1 MFIHLHV
8 HSPYSFLD
16 GGSDIP
22 VLVREAARQGAPA
35 LALTDHNSLCA
46 AVKFTSACEA
56 YGIRPIL
63 GAEITLKKATFC
75 FSTDHPP
82 QAEVSTEEEEHLT
95 LLARNRAGYGVLCT
109 MLTEAYRDGDRLT
122 PRLSWQK
129 FRALACP
136 DLFCLSGCRRGR
148 IASLVRLHRE
158 EEAVAAAR
166 MLQELFG
173 RDNFYIELQDDLT
186 PDSARVCADL
196 ARLADSIG
204 AGVVATNNVH
214 HANRED
220 FVAHDVLR
228 CIAAGISMDEPHPL
242 RPLNAERYL
251 KSPAEMAALF
261 AWRPDALRNTEVIAE
276 RCESC
281 LPRKEE
287 ITPAFPVPEGHTAV
301 TYLREMTYRGAKA
314 RFRQLT
320 PAITQ
325 RIEHELTVISEMGYA
340 DYFLMVWD
348 IVRWAR
354 KQGIRCTGRGS
365 AADCCVAYCLFLT
378 DVNVI
383 QRNLPFA
390 RFLSPG
396 RTPDIDMDFPSE
408 RRDEVF
414 RHIIEKYGE
423 GHVGMVCTF
432 YTFWARSAVRDLGKV
447 LDLPADAVDF
457 LAKRLHHSVRADRIE
472 AAFERFAELR
482 PHRHLMDRFRLLFDL
497 CGRIAGFPRHIGTHS
512 SGVVISAVPLAT
524 IAPLQPSARGI
535 TQIWTLD
542 KDDAEEV
549 GAIKFDVLSL
559 RALSAVAD
567 AEAQIRDL
575 HPDFRYDRL
584 PLNDRQTYRMM
595 QAGAAIGAFQFESA
609 AQLSLAVILEPRHF
623 EDLVASVALIRPGP
637 VRGNV
642 VRRFVACRNGWARA
656 DWVHPC
662 LVPVLAKTYGCI
674 VFQEQV
680 NEVVAVM
687 TGCSDAEADRFRKS
701 LKRHAK
707 LDTMDEPR
715 RWFIERALQRYPEL
729 SEERLDRLFDQIEG
743 WSGYGF
749 IEGHA
754 AAFSLTGYKTAYLS
768 VHHPA
773 EHFASMMNHQPMGFY
788 SSNTLAGEARRRGV
802 RILPVDINESCDK
815 CVAEDPETIR
825 LGFRIVAGISDQDIE
840 AILRARRERAFRSLL
855 DFCTRV
861 VVPRDVIENLIL
873 CGAFDSLHEHRR
885 GILWRLDET
894 LEMGRIY
901 RAEVGWPGDGSPA
914 GSDKI
919 SLRGF
924 EGILEGDRVW
934 RSSGDAHGPQPSVG
948 NPSAATA
955 VVQRLPLGDAASL
968 PTPTA
973 WDIPDFSVW
982 DKFVWT
988 WRITGVCAECH
999 AMAYMRDLLDER
1011 GILRTADVSSRDP
1024 GTRVRVAGL
1033 NIRPHRPP
1041 TRSGHPVLFAQVE
1054 DETGLLPVTV
1064 VGDAIE
1070 RCTATFLT
1078 SPAVIVD
1085 GIVEKR
1091 GRGTSLRVERVAP
1104 LLLRDAT
1111 RDQQLSTMR
1120 WERAPEVR
1128 GVHGPRP
1135 APALATNAEPKRG

>member
-22 VLVREAARQGAPA
+22 ALVREAARYGAPA

-63 GAEITLKKATFC
+63 GAEITLKRGTFY
-75 FSTDHPP
+75 SSGSSRRSAH
-82 QAEVSTEEEEHLT
+82 EEAADDEEHLT
-95 LLARNRAGYGVLCT
+95 LLARNRSGYAVLCT
-109 MLTEAYRDGDRLT
+109 IITEAYRDGDRLA
-122 PRLSWQK
+122 PRLSWEK
-129 FRALACP
+129 LRALANP
-136 DLFCLSGCRRGR
+136 DLICLSGCRKGR
-148 IASLVRLHRE
+148 IASLVRRRCE
-158 EEAVAAAR
+158 EEASEVVR

-186 PDSARVCADL
+186 PDSARICADL
-196 ARLADSIG
+196 ARLADSTG
-204 AGVVATNNVH
+204 AGVAATNNVH
-214 HANRED
+214 HAIRED

-228 CIAAGISMDEPHPL
+228 CIAAGIHMDQPHPF

-251 KSPAEMAALF
+251 KSPEEMAALF
-261 AWRPDALRNTEVIAE
+261 AWRPDALANTVRIAE
-276 RCESC
+276 QCENC
-281 LPRKEE
+281 LPRQEE
-287 ITPAFPVPEGHTAV
+287 ITPAFAVPEGHTAAS
-301 TYLREMTYRGAKA
+301 YLREMTYRGAKA
-314 RFRQLT
+314 RFGELP
-320 PAITQ
+320 PAVVQ
-325 RIEHELTVISEMGYA
+325 RIEHELTVIKEMGYA

-378 DVNVI
+378 DVDVI
-383 QRNLPFA
+383 RRNLPFA

-408 RRDEVF
+408 RRDEIF

-423 GHVGMVCTF
+423 DHVGMVCTF
-432 YTFWARSAVRDLGKV
+432 FTFWARSAVRDVGKV
-447 LDLPADAVDF
+447 LDLPSDAVDF
-457 LAKRLHHSVRADRIE
+457 LAKRLHHSVGADKIE
-472 AAFERFAELR
+472 AAFEHYAELK
-482 PHRHLMDRFRLLFDL
+482 PHRQLIDRFRLLFDL

-512 SGVVISAVPLAT
+512 SGVVISAVPLHT
-524 IAPLQPSARGI
+524 IAPMQPSARG
-535 TQIWTLD
+535 TAPIWTLD

-567 AEAQIRDL
+567 AEAQIRDF
-575 HPDFRYDRL
+575 HPNFRYDRL
-584 PLNDRQTYRMM
+584 PLNDRETYRMM
-595 QAGAAIGAFQFESA
+595 QAGAAVGAFQFESA
-609 AQLSLAVILEPRHF
+609 AQLALAVTLEPRNF

-637 VRGNV
+637 IRGNV

-662 LVPVLAKTYGCI
+662 LVPVLSKTYGCI

-687 TGCSDAEADRFRKS
+687 TGCSDIEADRFRKS

-707 LDTMDEPR
+707 MDTMDEPR
-715 RWFIERALQRYPEL
+715 RWFIERSLQRYPEL
-729 SEERLDRLFDQIEG
+729 AEDRLEGLFDQIEG

-768 VHHPA
+768 MHHPA

-788 SSNTLAGEARRRGV
+788 SSNALAGEARRRGV

-815 CVAEDPETIR
+815 CIAEDPQTIR
-825 LGFRIVAGISDQDIE
+825 LGFRIVAGMSSEDIE
-840 AILRARRERAFRSLL
+840 AILDARRDRPFASLL
-855 DFCTRV
+855 DFCARV
-861 VVPRDVIENLIL
+861 VAPRDVIENLIL
-873 CGAFDSLHEHRR
+873 CGAFDRLHDHRR
-885 GILWRLDET
+885 GILWRLEET
-894 LEMGRIY
+894 LDMARVC
-901 RAEVGWPGDGSPA
+901 RAEETEQEPSMPVSPIMGAAPGA
-914 GSDKI
+914 RR
-919 SLRGF
+919 LA
-924 EGILEGDRVW
+924 L
-934 RSSGDAHGPQPSVG
+934 G
-948 NPSAATA
+948 NAAL
-955 VVQRLPLGDAASL
+955 V

-973 WDIPDFSVW
+973 WDISDFSPW
-982 DKFVWT
+982 DKFVWA
-988 WRITGVCAECH
+988 WRITGICADCH
-999 AMAYMRDLLDER
+999 AMAYMRDYLDR
-1011 GILRTADVSSRDP
+1011 RRVLRTAEVTGKSR
-1024 GTRVRVAGL
+1024 GARVRVAGI
-1033 NIRPHRPP
+1033 NVRPHRPP
-1041 TRSGHPVLFAQVE
+1041 TRSGEPVLFAQVE

-1064 VGDAIE
+1064 AGEAID

-1078 SPAVIVD
+1078 APAVLVE

-1091 GRGTSLRVERVAP
+1091 GRGTALLVERAAP
-1104 LLLRDAT
+1104 LALRDAT
-1111 RDQQLSTMR
+1111 EKSVVSALR
-1120 WERAPEVR
+1120 WEKAPEVR
-1128 GVHGPRP
+1128 GVHGPKAAPVLAADAERRP
-1135 APALATNAEPKRG
+1135 D